1 MLQKTYSPTA
11 NDLKPEWYLVD
22 AQGEVLGRLASNI
35 AKVLRGKH
43 KPGYA
48 PHMNTGDFVVVI
60 NARHVRVTGNKHE
73 GKLYRRYT
81 GYPGGL
87 RERTFDEQMAR
98 RPERPLTDAVKGM
111 LQHNT
116 LGAQML
122 KRLKVYADGTHEQQ
136 AQQPQRIRFN
146 EKGEMESI
154 GD

>member
-1 MLQKTYSPTA
+1 MQKTYSPKAAELEAT
-11 NDLKPEWYLVD
+11 WYVVD

-60 NARHVRVTGNKHE
+60 NARHVRVTGNKAKD
-73 GKLYRRYT
+73 KLYKRYT
-81 GYPGGL
+81 GFPGGL
-87 RERTFDEQMAR
+87 RERTFEEQMDR
-98 RPERPLTDAVKGM
+98 RPEKPLTDAVKGM

-122 KRLKVYADGTHEQQ
+122 KRLKVYPDGVHEQQ
-136 AQQPQRIRFN
+136 AQQPRRIRFN
-146 EKGEMESI
+146 DKGEIENI

>member
-1 MLQKTYSPTA
+1 MQKTYSPTA
-11 NDLKPEWYLVD
+11 SDLKPEWYLVD
-22 AQGEVLGRLASNI
+22 ADGQTLGRLASNI

-48 PHMNTGDFVVVI
+48 PHVNTGDFVVVV
-60 NARHVRVTGNKHE
+60 NARRVRVTGNKAHD
-73 GKLYRRYT
+73 KMYKRYS

-87 RERTFDEQMAR
+87 KERSFEKQIVR
-98 RPERPLTDAVKGM
+98 RPEQPLTDAVKGM

-122 KRLKVYADGTHEQQ
+122 KRLKVYADGTHGQQ
-136 AQQPQRIRFN
+136 AQQPKLIKFN
-146 EKGEMESI
+146 DKGEMETI

>member
-1 MLQKTYSPTA
+1 MERTYSPRA
-11 NDLKPEWYLVD
+11 AELKPEWYLVD
-22 AQGEVLGRLASNI
+22 ADGETLGRLASNI

-43 KPGYA
+43 KPAFA
-48 PHMNTGDFVVVI
+48 PHVNTGDFVVVV
-60 NARHVRVTGNKHE
+60 NARRIRVTGNKAKD
-73 GKLYRRYT
+73 KLYKRYS

-87 RERTFDEQMAR
+87 RERTFEQQLAR
-98 RPERPLTDAVKGM
+98 KPEQPLTDAVKGM

-136 AQQPQRIRFN
+136 AQQPRRIRFN
-146 EKGEMESI
+146 DKGEIEAI